1 MNSEL
6 PLRLMI
12 PGPVSVAPEVQ
23 AAMGA
28 PVQPHYG
35 PRFRSL
41 YFETLERLKDLFHT
55 SGEVFLLSGSG
66 TAGIDACF
74 GSAFHRGETV
84 IVASNG
90 FFGLR
95 LIDIAQR
102 RGLNVIPV
110 WGEEGQPL
118 EVEPVLE
125 ALQAHPE
132 ARGVAAV
139 HLETSTTILNPIGQ
153 LGKAL
158 RGKDVLFVVD
168 AVSSLGG
175 IEFRMEEWGVDLAA
189 SATQKCLGAPPGLS
203 PVAVS
208 QRAWERITRQPEDA
222 GWFTDLR
229 MWKKY
234 MVEWGD
240 WHPTPVTMNS
250 NLVTA
255 LNVALRMLAE
265 EGIEARLERY
275 RQLALQLRAG
285 LERIGLE
292 PYTPVERMNA
302 VLTAAWTPVPSGRLV
317 SFLEQE
323 CRIKISSGLGAMK
336 EQLIRIGH
344 MSPVV
349 TAQDIDDV
357 IDGLERCLAS
367 EMAGKAEMQRQA

>member
-208 QRAWERITRQPEDA
+208 QRARELITRQPEDA

>member
-110 WGEEGQPL
+110 CGEEGQPL

-132 ARGVAAV
+132 VRGVAAV

>member
-175 IEFRMEEWGVDLAA
+175 IEFRMEEWGGDLAA

>member
-74 GSAFHRGETV
+74 GSVFHRGETV

-132 ARGVAAV
+132 TRGVAAV

>member
-110 WGEEGQPL
+110 CGEEGQPL

>member
-102 RGLNVIPV
+102 RGLNVIPL

>member
-168 AVSSLGG
+168 AGSSLGG

-208 QRAWERITRQPEDA
+208 QRAWERITRRPEDA

>member
-292 PYTPVERMNA
+292 PSDVYKR
-302 VLTAAWTPVPSGRLV
+302 
-317 SFLEQE
+317 QE
-323 CRIKISSGLGAMK
+323 
-336 EQLIRIGH
+336 
-344 MSPVV
+344 
-349 TAQDIDDV
+349 
-357 IDGLERCLAS
+357 
-367 EMAGKAEMQRQA
+367 

>member
-208 QRAWERITRQPEDA
+208 QRAWERITRRPEDA

>member
-132 ARGVAAV
+132 VRGVAAV